1 MLRESLLE
9 QELGRVRT
17 RPGLPGARRRLVQT
31 DSDSG
36 DSDGAEQNRTKGQ
49 RTLGHLQGAD

>member
-31 DSDSG
+31 QTLETAMELSRT
-36 DSDGAEQNRTKGQ
+36 EQRGKG
-49 RTLGHLQGAD
+49 H

>member
-1 MLRESLLE
+1 MLRELLLE

-17 RPGLPGARRRLVQT
+17 RPGLPGARRLVQT